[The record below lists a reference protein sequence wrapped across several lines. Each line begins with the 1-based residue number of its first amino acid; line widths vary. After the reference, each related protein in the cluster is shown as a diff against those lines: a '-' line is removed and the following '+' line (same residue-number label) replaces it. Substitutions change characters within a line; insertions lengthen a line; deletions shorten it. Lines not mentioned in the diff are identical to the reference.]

1 MIYHI
6 NTFCCIDYQVSERQ
20 ILNFLKDGHLF
31 INQLFNTTE
40 TTITKDLLHA
50 IKNIYDNNDDTT
62 KLIAYQHKL
71 KVMLGREDADT
82 LTLQQCEE
90 ALREIDQIEIPFMQ
104 TFNLW
109 KRDSIAHNLIH
120 SPILGRLAA
129 DLLGVDA
136 VRVYQ
141 DSVFIKRPG
150 DGPTLW
156 HSDLN
161 MCPFDTNDF
170 LTIWIPLQDVPAE
183 SQGGSG
189 LTFATASHRD
199 FALPYCKPPYTTNHT
214 ALYALYVNSIMY
226 V

>member
-1 MIYHI
+1 
-6 NTFCCIDYQVSERQ
+6 
-20 ILNFLKDGHLF
+20 
-31 INQLFNTTE
+31 
-40 TTITKDLLHA
+40 
-50 IKNIYDNNDDTT
+50 
-62 KLIAYQHKL
+62 
-71 KVMLGREDADT
+71 MLGREDADT
-82 LTLQQCEE
+82 LSLQQCEE
-90 ALREIDQIEIPFMQ
+90 ALQEIDQIEIPFMQ

-109 KRDSIAHNLIH
+109 NRVSIAHNLIH

-183 SQGGSG
+183 SEGGSG

-199 FALPYCKPPYTTNHT
+199 FALPYCKQSYTITESTLHT
-214 ALYALYVNSIMY
+214 LYTDSILYTLYVYMYRERYGEYGHVRPVPYALVRGVPDGRCQRAPRMDLTQ
-226 V
+226 VRL